1 MNVELI
7 IGMWFISL
15 IVFTFIMVKRR
26 QRQDTK
32 QQGAHARQQLEVAQ
46 LTWEP
51 TAVSQY
57 LEILVYVK
65 RGKTS
70 ILMGKTDITAEDFDT
85 QVENLTV
92 LAEKRAME
100 LNSMG
105 IKWDG
110 DVGTMVPS
118 DVANRIAEDRDKNAK
133 RVKELEGHIYNMTQ
147 PEGVGLVI
155 REYLQR
161 VSPNV
166 DLGTLRL
173 MNNGHVLVE
182 IPPGDTPAIH
192 KYPPPTWQTRPVD
205 IKRMGQ

>member
-1 MNVELI
+1 MLETIIVLILILVGAIVMSRIKKHFAKNRSLQDRAGQRAVE
-7 IGMWFISL
+7 
-15 IVFTFIMVKRR
+15 
-26 QRQDTK
+26 
-32 QQGAHARQQLEVAQ
+32 AAQ

-70 ILMGKTDITAEDFDT
+70 ILIGKTDITAEDFDT

-110 DVGTMVPS
+110 DLGSMVPAE
-118 DVANRIAEDRDKNAK
+118 VANRTAEERDRNAK
-133 RVKELEGHIYNMTQ
+133 RIKELESLIHDMTQ
-147 PEGVGLVI
+147 PEGLSLAV
-155 REYLQR
+155 REYLKR
-161 VSPNV
+161 VSPHT

-173 MNNGHVLVE
+173 VNNGHVLVE
-182 IPPGDTPAIH
+182 LPPVH
-192 KYPPPTWQTRPVD
+192 PVT
-205 IKRMGQ
+205 RMGR